1 MSHKKD
7 VRLIWV
13 KFYICRFMYEQDE
26 ILGIIAAKILTKL
39 TKLSFLFVD
48 LHMNKTRYWAQ

>member
-1 MSHKKD
+1 
-7 VRLIWV
+7 
-13 KFYICRFMYEQDE
+13 MYEQDE